1 MDEQISYRI
10 NEIFNIVTTL
20 RKQGEEHSVRF
31 ERLEEKLESVSGRQ
45 NDAIS
50 KVIANRKE
58 LTITSGK
65 QEDVYTKI
73 FEMWNRLYDRRDF
86 EIIRR

>member
-31 ERLEEKLESVSGRQ
+31 ERLEE
-45 NDAIS
+45 
-50 KVIANRKE
+50 
-58 LTITSGK
+58 
-65 QEDVYTKI
+65 
-73 FEMWNRLYDRRDF
+73 
-86 EIIRR
+86 